1 MLYSNLIYNQSIIS
15 QFKNC
20 INTNSIPNAFIFYG
34 NEGVGKFGH
43 AIELSYMILSQN
55 IDDEANTLN
64 KIKKNLHENIN
75 YILPLPK
82 KRTIS
87 KTTTSSKCN

>member
-43 AIELSYMILSQN
+43 AIELSYMIFDSCLSKS
-55 IDDEANTLN
+55 DRKS
-64 KIKKNLHENIN
+64 KIEIV
-75 YILPLPK
+75 
-82 KRTIS
+82 
-87 KTTTSSKCN
+87 